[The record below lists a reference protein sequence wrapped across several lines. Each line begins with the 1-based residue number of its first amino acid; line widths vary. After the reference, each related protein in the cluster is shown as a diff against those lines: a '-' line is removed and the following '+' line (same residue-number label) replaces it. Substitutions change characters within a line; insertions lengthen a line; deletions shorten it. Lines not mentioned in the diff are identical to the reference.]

1 MIQFGPN
8 QHGNYKDS
16 YYQDTAVYDIIHYD
30 DGMSHSIMSNDK
42 VLAPIENVKYA
53 PAEVLE
59 GYEKRNSSSQTLT
72 GFFFFFIIFF
82 KYITKIY

>member
-8 QHGNYKDS
+8 QHGNYKDCH
-16 YYQDTAVYDIIHYD
+16 YQDTAVYDIIHWD
-30 DGMSHSIMSNDK
+30 DGMSHSLMPNDK
-42 VLAPIENVKYA
+42 VLAPIDSANEKYA

-72 GFFFFFIIFF
+72 GSSIFV
-82 KYITKIY
+82 